1 VLLVAHATLSV
12 RLAACSLTPQRYAVT
27 VYINTTLTQGVEIL
41 LSRSAECF
49 DDFVVLTRDKLDAAR
64 ALDEQAK
71 DHNDT
76 VDSRAAQYARTH
88 NGLREHRLA
97 VHHVASLISTAT
109 GDGYYALRPA
119 LDTH

>member
-1 VLLVAHATLSV
+1 
-12 RLAACSLTPQRYAVT
+12 
-27 VYINTTLTQGVEIL
+27 
-41 LSRSAECF
+41 
-49 DDFVVLTRDKLDAAR
+49 VLTKDKLDAAR

-71 DHNDT
+71 EHNDT
-76 VDSRAAQYARTH
+76 VDSRAAQYALTH